1 MAAFA
6 AAVPLSSARGW
17 RSGSAICTP
26 QSVSSFH
33 GSSVTSAA
41 APAKAPRSRRSTLL
55 MQKTDVSLEDDLI
68 FVKPDP
74 TKKALRIGV
83 VGAGRIGQV
92 HATNITFRLKNA
104 ILVGVSSGSR
114 ELAERCSLDHGCQP
128 YTDYDEML
136 ENPELDAV
144 CICSAS
150 NQHTSQ
156 IIKAAEAGKHIFC
169 EKPIDLNLEEVDRA
183 LMAVRKAGVK
193 LQVGFNRRF
202 DENYARVQRGVSSG
216 EIGKPHM
223 LHITSRDPSPPPLEY
238 VKSSGGIWL
247 DCSIHDFDMARFLIA
262 DEVDEV
268 YTLGQ
273 NNLNPDFEQYGDV
286 DTSLVTMKFKG
297 GCLASVDNSR
307 QAVYGYD
314 QRCEVFGEGGS
325 ISINNNYPNS
335 AVIST
340 NKQIKR
346 DLPMHFFMDRYSAS
360 FITEMNDFCTCVL
373 EGKPIPCTGL
383 DGRAPVVIALAAKK
397 SYELGRP
404 VKLSEVDRPLP
415 AELQDWDGQ

>member
-1 MAAFA
+1 MYLNILADMSLSCIRFPRAAG
-6 AAVPLSSARGW
+6 R
-17 RSGSAICTP
+17 R
-26 QSVSSFH
+26 
-33 GSSVTSAA
+33 SAA
-41 APAKAPRSRRSTLL
+41 LITVFRLLPFGIFRRRSFLLWLPRS
-55 MQKTDVSLEDDLI
+55 
-68 FVKPDP
+68 
-74 TKKALRIGV
+74 
-83 VGAGRIGQV
+83 
-92 HATNITFRLKNA
+92 
-104 ILVGVSSGSR
+104 
-114 ELAERCSLDHGCQP
+114 
-128 YTDYDEML
+128 
-136 ENPELDAV
+136 
-144 CICSAS
+144 
-150 NQHTSQ
+150 QHTAQ

-183 LMAVRKAGVK
+183 LSAVRAAGVK

-202 DENYARVQRGVSSG
+202 DENYARVRNGIMGG

-238 VKSSGGIWL
+238 VKNSGGIWL
-247 DCSIHDFDMARFLIA
+247 DCSIHDFDMARFLID

-286 DTSLVTMKFKG
+286 DTSLVTMKFKN

-340 NKQIKR
+340 SSQIKR

-360 FITEMNDFCTCVL
+360 FITEMSDFVDCVL

-397 SYELGRP
+397 SYALGRP
-404 VKLSEVDRPLP
+404 VKLSEVDVPLP
-415 AELQDWDGQ
+415 EALKGWDGQ